1 MKKFLK
7 GQKGVTGVDAVLAV
21 AIAVLF
27 AGIIVTLSYNIYI
40 TTNSLKRSSQ
50 ALSYIT
56 STFEYVA
63 TQYYDEV
70 TKDNIEKY
78 INGNEEEDI
87 TALDEGKLSTGSTT
101 PYKAEVTVT
110 KYNETDGNTYK
121 LDLVKE
127 IKMTV
132 TYKLGNKGQKV
143 EMTTAKS
150 REKLE
155 IPNKP
160 DLDLL
165 VVQEG
170 KNKYSIKYQNGIWKV
185 TNVNDA
191 SWYNY
196 NNGIWGTILVT
207 EEQKIVGDVVKKEDG
222 TIYLWIPRFAYSTTD
237 TTSIEFLYKNTNNQI
252 IDNEGTTKIET
263 TQLTTP
269 TIFSEKNGVWIT
281 KENLTEEPY
290 TYFQNKYAL
299 DTAKYDGKLW
309 ESQ

>member
-63 TQYYDEV
+63 TQYYDDV
-70 TKDNIEKY
+70 TDTKIKQY
-78 INGNEEEDI
+78 INS
-87 TALDEGKLSTGSTT
+87 LDSGKVSTENTT
-101 PYKAEVTVT
+101 PYKAEVTIT
-110 KYNETDGNTYK
+110 NYNTTEGNTEK

-170 KNKYSIKYQNGIWKV
+170 KNKYSIKYENGIWKV

-196 NNGIWGTILVT
+196 NNGIWGTILVA

-299 DTAKYDGKLW
+299 DTANYDGKLW